1 MEIANQIKKEVDMLK
16 KSLKIFST
24 IWITI
29 ATIFILFGLIS
40 AWYFEGF
47 HKLKEVMNPFNI
59 ANFFMI
65 FIVLSPGLGA
75 KLWAEKMEDNRNK
88 E

>member
-1 MEIANQIKKEVDMLK
+1 MEVANQIKKGVYMLK

-29 ATIFILFGLIS
+29 ATIFILFGFIS
-40 AWYFEGF
+40 TWYFEGF
-47 HKLKEVMNPFNI
+47 EKLQEVMSPFNI
-59 ANFFMI
+59 TNFIMI

-75 KLWAEKMEDNRNK
+75 KLWAEKMEDNRK
-88 E
+88 